1 MTDIDQ
7 AAALD
12 LEDEEPPGRSP
23 LFKWGLIAVV
33 MLVLIGSGVA
43 VWYFLLGGG
52 DHPSSQQP
60 KAAEMPLPYF
70 LDLKPFVVSLPNSN
84 GSPHFVQL
92 GVSLQLPRSAAG
104 EMVTAVLPEI
114 QDSMRQTL
122 LGFRTDDLQTPDGV
136 NRVRKAMTEHLNE
149 EMTRVLGPERIAKMT
164 DGSPNGAFV
173 QNILFATLIVE

>member
-1 MTDIDQ
+1 MQNSPSSSASALLSRAGTSRLSWIAFG
-7 AAALD
+7 AAAIAALAISLATLLWFERD
-12 LEDEEPPGRSP
+12 AQLENAG
-23 LFKWGLIAVV
+23 
-33 MLVLIGSGVA
+33 
-43 VWYFLLGGG
+43 
-52 DHPSSQQP
+52 
-60 KAAEMPLPYF
+60 KAAEKLALA
-70 LDLKPFVVSLPNSN
+70 LDRHTEATFDLVDSAL
-84 GSPHFVQL
+84 
-92 GVSLQLPRSAAG
+92 RSAAG

>member
-12 LEDEEPPGRSP
+12 LDDEPPGRSP
-23 LFKWGLIAVV
+23 LFKWGLIAIIV
-33 MLVLIGSGVA
+33 LVLIGLGGA
-43 VWYFLLGGG
+43 AWYFFLGGR
-52 DHPSSQQP
+52 DHLPAQQQ
-60 KAAEMPLPYF
+60 KAVETPLPYF
-70 LDLKPFVVSLPNSN
+70 LDLKPLVVSLPNSN
-84 GSPHFVQL
+84 GTPHFVQL

-114 QDSMRQTL
+114 QDTMRQTL

-136 NRVRKAMTEHLNE
+136 NRVRKAMTEHLND